1 MKYCETCQHRT
12 QGTDTHMVCGIRSY
26 VCRVSKTDSCSKHK
40 SIIPRKIYAIQFEDG
55 SFFYG
60 ESTNVAPALYVNV
73 KETEADLEWID
84 EVRWPEIVEVEIK
97 RKSN

>member
-1 MKYCETCQHRT
+1 MNYCETCKHRVN
-12 QGTDTHMVCGIRSY
+12 GTDSHMVCGIRDY

-40 SIIPRKIYAIQFEDG
+40 SSVPKKIYAIQFEDG

-73 KETEADLEWID
+73 KEAEADLEWID
-84 EVRWPEIVEVEIK
+84 EDSYPEIVEVEIK
-97 RKSN
+97 RKSI